1 MAKLKLENFYTGYKN
16 KSIIKNINFS
26 IDSSEWLGVIGP
38 NGSGKSTLIK
48 GILGITK
55 SLKGNIYLKNKNI
68 KNFTNKRIAQTVSF
82 LPQQLNVNL
91 NITVGDLVALGRS
104 PYKEFWEFDLNKSD
118 QEIINDSLY
127 LVDMYDLKDN
137 LINQISGGQCQRAY
151 LAMALAQDPEIL
163 ILDEPTNALDLKYQ
177 IKFLEIIK
185 TLKVNKKISVI
196 TILHDLN
203 LAARYSDKI
212 IALKNGESI
221 AYGSS
226 NEIINERF
234 IQNIFEI
241 NALISD
247 TPYGKQIYPID

>member
-1 MAKLKLENFYTGYKN
+1 MIQLKLENFYTGYKN
-16 KSIIKNINFS
+16 NIIIKNINLS
-26 IDSSEWLGVIGP
+26 VNHGEWLGVIGP

-104 PYKEFWEFDLNKSD
+104 PYKEFWEFDLNKID
-118 QEIINDSLY
+118 QEIINESLY
-127 LVDMYDLKDN
+127 LVDMYDLKDI

-221 AYGSS
+221 AYGLS
-226 NEIINERF
+226 NELINERF

>member
-26 IDSSEWLGVIGP
+26 VDSSEWLGVIGP

-55 SLKGNIYLKNKNI
+55 SLKGNIYLKNKDI
-68 KNFTNKRIAQTVSF
+68 KNFTNKTISQTISF
-82 LPQQLNVNL
+82 LPQQLNANL
-91 NITVGDLVALGRS
+91 NITVEDLVALGRS
-104 PYKEFWEFDLNKSD
+104 PYKEFWEFDLNKID
-118 QEIINDSLY
+118 IEMINESLY

-226 NEIINERF
+226 CEIINERF

>member
-26 IDSSEWLGVIGP
+26 INSSEWLGVIGP
-38 NGSGKSTLIK
+38 NGSGKSTLIR

-55 SLKGNIYLKNKNI
+55 SLKGNIYLKNKDI
-68 KNFTNKRIAQTVSF
+68 KNCTNKRIAQTISF

-91 NITVGDLVALGRS
+91 NITVKDLVALGRS
-104 PYKEFWEFDLNKSD
+104 PYKNFWEFDLNKTD
-118 QEIINDSLY
+118 IEIINESLN
-127 LVDMYDLKDN
+127 LVEIYDLKDN

-177 IKFLEIIK
+177 IRFLEIIK
-185 TLKVNKKISVI
+185 ALKVNKKISVI

-221 AYGSS
+221 GYGSS
-226 NEIINERF
+226 NELINERF

-247 TPYGKQIYPID
+247 TPYGKQIYPIN

>member
-55 SLKGNIYLKNKNI
+55 SLKGNIYLKNEDI
-68 KNFTNKRIAQTVSF
+68 KKFTNKVISQTISF
-82 LPQQLNVNL
+82 LPQQLNANL
-91 NITVGDLVALGRS
+91 NITVEDLVALGRS
-104 PYKEFWEFDLNKSD
+104 PYKEFWEFDLNKTD
-118 QEIINDSLY
+118 IEIINESLY

-163 ILDEPTNALDLKYQ
+163 ILIQDLGPYGSVASGADALTVRRSLAGS
-177 IKFLEIIK
+177 
-185 TLKVNKKISVI
+185 LKVGR
-196 TILHDLN
+196 T
-203 LAARYSDKI
+203 R
-212 IALKNGESI
+212 
-221 AYGSS
+221 SS
-226 NEIINERF
+226 
-234 IQNIFEI
+234 
-241 NALISD
+241 SP
-247 TPYGKQIYPID
+247 TPS

>member
-16 KSIIKNINFS
+16 NIIIKNINLS
-26 IDSSEWLGVIGP
+26 LNAGEWLGVIGP

-48 GILGITK
+48 GILGIIK
-55 SLKGNIYLKNKNI
+55 SFKGKIYIEDKDINI
-68 KNFTNKRIAQTVSF
+68 FTNKRIAQTISF
-82 LPQQLNVNL
+82 LPQQLNTNL
-91 NITVGDLVALGRS
+91 NITVKELVALGRS
-104 PYKEFWEFDLNKSD
+104 PYKEFWEFDLNKTD
-118 QEIINDSLY
+118 IKIINESLH
-127 LVDMYDLKDN
+127 LVDMYELKDN

-221 AYGSS
+221 GYGSS
-226 NEIINERF
+226 NELINERF

-247 TPYGKQIYPID
+247 TPYGKQIYPIN

>member
-1 MAKLKLENFYTGYKN
+1 MAKLKLKNFYTGYKN

-26 IDSSEWLGVIGP
+26 INSSEWLGVIGP

-55 SLKGNIYLKNKNI
+55 SLKGNIYLKNKDI
-68 KNFTNKRIAQTVSF
+68 KNFSNKRIAQTISF

-91 NITVGDLVALGRS
+91 NITVEDLVALGRS
-104 PYKEFWEFDLNKSD
+104 PYKEFWEFDLNKTD
-118 QEIINDSLY
+118 IEIINESLH

-185 TLKVNKKISVI
+185 TLKVKKKISVI

-221 AYGSS
+221 GYGLSD
-226 NEIINERF
+226 ELINEKF
-234 IQNIFEI
+234 IKNIFGI
-241 NALISD
+241 NALVSQ
-247 TPYGKQIYPID
+247 TPYGKQIYPIN

>member
-55 SLKGNIYLKNKNI
+55 SLKGNIYLKNKDI
-68 KNFTNKRIAQTVSF
+68 KNFTNKVISQTISF
-82 LPQQLNVNL
+82 LPQQLNANL
-91 NITVGDLVALGRS
+91 NITVEDLVALGRS
-104 PYKEFWEFDLNKSD
+104 PYKEFWEFDLNKTD
-118 QEIINDSLY
+118 IEIINESLY

-185 TLKVNKKISVI
+185 KLKVNKKISVI

-221 AYGSS
+221 GYGSS
-226 NEIINERF
+226 HELINERF
-234 IQNIFEI
+234 IQKIFEI

>member
-55 SLKGNIYLKNKNI
+55 SLKGNIYLKNEDI
-68 KNFTNKRIAQTVSF
+68 KNFTNKRIAQTISF
-82 LPQQLNVNL
+82 LPQQLNANL
-91 NITVGDLVALGRS
+91 NITVEDLVALGRS
-104 PYKEFWEFDLNKSD
+104 PYKEFWEFDLNKID
-118 QEIINDSLY
+118 QEIINESLY
-127 LVDMYDLKDN
+127 LVDMYDLKDI

-226 NEIINERF
+226 NELINERF

-247 TPYGKQIYPID
+247 TPYGKQIYPVN

>member
-16 KSIIKNINFS
+16 KSIINNINFS

-55 SLKGNIYLKNKNI
+55 SLKGNIYLKNEDI
-68 KNFTNKRIAQTVSF
+68 KNFTNKVISQTISF
-82 LPQQLNVNL
+82 LPQQLNSNL
-91 NITVGDLVALGRS
+91 NITVEDLVALGRS
-104 PYKEFWEFDLNKSD
+104 PYKEFWEFDLNKID
-118 QEIINDSLY
+118 QEIINESLY
-127 LVDMYDLKDN
+127 LVDMYDLKDI

-212 IALKNGESI
+212 IALRNGESI

-234 IQNIFEI
+234 IQKIFEV

-247 TPYGKQIYPID
+247 SPYGKQIYPIN

>member
-1 MAKLKLENFYTGYKN
+1 MAKLKLENFHTGYKN
-16 KSIIKNINFS
+16 RSIVKNINFS
-26 IDSSEWLGVIGP
+26 IDSSEWLSVIGP

-55 SLKGNIYLKNKNI
+55 SLKGNIYLKNTNI
-68 KNFTNKRIAQTVSF
+68 KNFTNKRIAQTISF

-104 PYKEFWEFDLNKSD
+104 PYKEFWEFDLNKID
-118 QEIINDSLY
+118 QEIINESLY
-127 LVDMYDLKDN
+127 LVDMYDLKDI

-185 TLKVNKKISVI
+185 TLKVNKKISVM

-241 NALISD
+241 NSLISD
-247 TPYGKQIYPID
+247 TPYGKQIYPIN

>member
-1 MAKLKLENFYTGYKN
+1 M
-16 KSIIKNINFS
+16 
-26 IDSSEWLGVIGP
+26 
-38 NGSGKSTLIK
+38 
-48 GILGITK
+48 
-55 SLKGNIYLKNKNI
+55 
-68 KNFTNKRIAQTVSF
+68 
-82 LPQQLNVNL
+82 PQQLNVNL

-104 PYKEFWEFDLNKSD
+104 PYKEFWEFDLNKID
-118 QEIINDSLY
+118 QEIINESLY
-127 LVDMYDLKDN
+127 LVDMYDLKDI

-226 NEIINERF
+226 NEIFNERF

-247 TPYGKQIYPID
+247 TPYGKQIYPVN

>member
-1 MAKLKLENFYTGYKN
+1 MSKLKLENFYTGYKN
-16 KSIIKNINFS
+16 NIIIKNINLS
-26 IDSSEWLGVIGP
+26 VNPGEWLGVIGP

-48 GILGITK
+48 GILGLTK
-55 SLKGNIYLKNKNI
+55 SFKGTIYLKDKDITIFNNK
-68 KNFTNKRIAQTVSF
+68 KIAQTISF
-82 LPQQLNVNL
+82 LPQQLNTNL
-91 NITVGDLVALGRS
+91 SISVKELVALGRS
-104 PYKEFWEFDLNKSD
+104 PYKEFWEFDLNKND
-118 QEIINDSLY
+118 LEIINESLQ
-127 LVDMYDLKDN
+127 LVDMYDLKNN

-185 TLKVNKKISVI
+185 TLKVKKKISVI

-212 IALKNGESI
+212 IALRNGESI
-221 AYGSS
+221 GYGLS
-226 NEIINERF
+226 NELINERF

-247 TPYGKQIYPID
+247 TPYGKQIYPIN

>member
-1 MAKLKLENFYTGYKN
+1 MEKLKLENFYTGYKN
-16 KSIIKNINFS
+16 KIIIKNINFS
-26 IDSSEWLGVIGP
+26 IDSSQWLSIIGP

-55 SLKGNIYLKNKNI
+55 SLKGNIYLKNEDI
-68 KNFTNKRIAQTVSF
+68 KKFTNKVISQTISF

-91 NITVGDLVALGRS
+91 NITVEDLVALGRS
-104 PYKEFWEFDLNKSD
+104 PYKEFWEFDLNKTD
-118 QEIINDSLY
+118 IEIINESLH

-177 IKFLEIIK
+177 IKFLDFIN
-185 TLKVNKKISVI
+185 TLKVNRNISVI

-203 LAARYSDKI
+203 LAARYSDNI

-221 AYGSS
+221 GYGLS
-226 NEIINERF
+226 NELINERF

>member
-26 IDSSEWLGVIGP
+26 IDSSEWLSVIGP

-68 KNFTNKRIAQTVSF
+68 KNFTNKRISQTVSF

-91 NITVGDLVALGRS
+91 NITVRDLVALGRS
-104 PYKEFWEFDLNKSD
+104 PYKEFWEFDLNKID
-118 QEIINDSLY
+118 QEIINESLY
-127 LVDMYDLKDN
+127 LVDMYDLKDI

-185 TLKVNKKISVI
+185 TLKVKKKISVI

-221 AYGSS
+221 GYGLS
-226 NEIINERF
+226 NELINERF
-234 IQNIFEI
+234 IKNIFEI
-241 NALISD
+241 NVLISD

>member
-1 MAKLKLENFYTGYKN
+1 MARLKLENYSAGYKDN
-16 KSIIKNINFS
+16 IIIKNINLS
-26 IDSSEWLGVIGP
+26 VNSGEWLGVIGS

-48 GILGITK
+48 GIMGIIK
-55 SLKGNIYLKNKNI
+55 SFRGNIYLKEKDI
-68 KNFTNKRIAQTVSF
+68 KLFTKRRIAQTISF
-82 LPQQLNVNL
+82 LPQQLNANL
-91 NITVGDLVALGRS
+91 NITVEELVALGRS
-104 PYKEFWEFDLNKSD
+104 PYKEFWEFNLNKTD
-118 QEIINDSLY
+118 IEMINESLY

-177 IKFLEIIK
+177 IKFLEIIRK
-185 TLKVNKKISVI
+185 LKVNKKISVI

-221 AYGSS
+221 GYGSIH
-226 NEIINERF
+226 ELINERF

>member
-16 KSIIKNINFS
+16 KSIINNINFS

-55 SLKGNIYLKNKNI
+55 SLKGNIYLKNKDI

-104 PYKEFWEFDLNKSD
+104 PYKEFWEFDLNKID
-118 QEIINDSLY
+118 QEIINESLY
-127 LVDMYDLKDN
+127 LVDMYDLKDI

>member
-26 IDSSEWLGVIGP
+26 IDSSEWLSVIGP

-104 PYKEFWEFDLNKSD
+104 PYKEFWEFDLNKTD
-118 QEIINDSLY
+118 IEKINESLH

-234 IQNIFEI
+234 IKNIFEI

-247 TPYGKQIYPID
+247 TPYGKQIYPIN

>member
-1 MAKLKLENFYTGYKN
+1 MARLKLENYSAGYKDN
-16 KSIIKNINFS
+16 IIIKNINLS
-26 IDSSEWLGVIGP
+26 VNSGEWLGVIGS

-48 GILGITK
+48 GIMGIIK
-55 SLKGNIYLKNKNI
+55 SFRGNIYLKEKDI
-68 KNFTNKRIAQTVSF
+68 KLFTKRRIAQTISF

-91 NITVGDLVALGRS
+91 NITVEDLVALGRS
-104 PYKEFWEFDLNKSD
+104 PYKEFWEFDLNKTD
-118 QEIINDSLY
+118 IEIINESLH

-185 TLKVNKKISVI
+185 TLKFDKKISVI

-221 AYGSS
+221 GYGLS
-226 NEIINERF
+226 NELINERF
-234 IQNIFEI
+234 IQNIFDI

-247 TPYGKQIYPID
+247 TPYGKQIYPIN